1 MFERGGGGKAPWW
14 SVATCLREVEEG
26 GWKELMAT
34 GSSWQSWWLEVE
46 ANEMRGSRKGYKI
59 YEESL
64 MSETGKK
71 SD

>member
-1 MFERGGGGKAPWW
+1 MVGSDMLERSRGGGM
-14 SVATCLREVEEG
+14 EG
-26 GWKELMAT
+26 AHGDWKR
-34 GSSWQSWWLEVE
+34 LEVE